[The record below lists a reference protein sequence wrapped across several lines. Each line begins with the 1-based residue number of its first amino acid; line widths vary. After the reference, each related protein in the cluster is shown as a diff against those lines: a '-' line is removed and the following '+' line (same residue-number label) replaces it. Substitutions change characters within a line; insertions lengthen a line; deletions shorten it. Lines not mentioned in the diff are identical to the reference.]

1 MKIGGALA
9 IGLIAGVVIG
19 VLAGVFA
26 LPQMQSSRATDVLTP
41 ERAGN
46 ETVSFISNY
55 LVLPGVDVE
64 LVNITAVEGESLYK
78 VALNLS
84 PRGESQIVKTYITYI
99 TITKDGKLLFPGE
112 WIDINEFKKEAET
125 RARAPQERK
134 GTIGNFI
141 VSGENICLEE
151 GRPIVYFFGSNG
163 CGHCKWEHPIIV
175 NVTSKF
181 EGYIS
186 LHDNMNNSTVD
197 RDIFA
202 RYSPGGGVPTLV
214 LGCKYYRIGSGEML
228 DKAEEAKVLTALICN
243 LTANKPGDVCSNPEI
258 EALLAQ
264 V

>member
-1 MKIGGALA
+1 MKVSGALA
-9 IGLIAGVVIG
+9 IGLMAGVVIG

-55 LVLPGVDVE
+55 LVLPGVDVK
-64 LVNITAVEGESLYK
+64 LVNITAVEGECMYK

-84 PRGESQIVKTYITYI
+84 QRGGSQVVKTY
-99 TITKDGKLLFPGE
+99 ITKDGKLLFPGE
-112 WIDINEFKKEAET
+112 GIDINEFKKEAET

-141 VSGENICLEE
+141 VSGENICIEE
-151 GRPIVYFFGSNG
+151 GKPIVYFFGSDD
-163 CGHCKWEHPIIV
+163 CGHCKWEHPIIA

-186 LHDNMNNSTVD
+186 LHDNMNNSTAD

-214 LGCKYYRIGSGEML
+214 LGCKYYRLGSGEML
-228 DKAEEAKVLTALICN
+228 DKAQEAKVLTALICN

-258 EALLAQ
+258 ETLLAQ